1 MKVTQIVE
9 LSKSRSK
16 VYIEQEFA
24 FVLYKG
30 ELRLY
35 KIREGEEIDEKDY
48 QMIMKE
54 VLPKR
59 AKLRA
64 MNLLK
69 SREYTTASL
78 RTKLKQG
85 LYPDEIIEEALAY
98 VASYH
103 YTDDVRYAV
112 GYMNCHEQDKSRKRI
127 EQDLLKKGIDKKT
140 LEEAWNQWEEQGGE
154 MDESGMITKLMEKKH
169 YDANTASMQEQQRM
183 YGFLM
188 RKGFS
193 HEQIRKALRTEF
205 IE

>member
-98 VASYH
+98 VASFH

-112 GYMNCHEQDKSRKRI
+112 SYMNSHEQDKSRKRI

-140 LEEAWNQWEEQGGE
+140 LEEAWKQWEEQGGE
-154 MDESGMITKLMEKKH
+154 KDEQSMIAKLIEKKH
-169 YDANTASMQEQQRM
+169 YDVSTASMQEQQRM

-193 HEQIRKALRTEF
+193 SEQVIKALRTEYM
-205 IE
+205 E